1 VRRLVWIATA
11 LTAVLAAVT
20 AVYGFLDDGTRLP
33 AEESG
38 RVSGPG
44 ELTFSLMVVAFAA
57 LGALL
62 ATRRPRNPIGWLLCV
77 ASLSLAVTGWAR
89 AWYVHAEYA
98 APGSPPAPDALL
110 WFANWIFIW
119 GFFPL
124 ITALLLLFPDGRL
137 PSRRWWPAAVL
148 TGLALAC
155 LTVGYAFEP
164 GELDS
169 YPRADNPLGA
179 PRAIGGAIDF
189 LQFLGYPVFLLA
201 AIASAAAVA
210 WRFRRSHGVER
221 QQLKWMA
228 AAAALSVLAWIVNAV
243 LDESFGINSAFF
255 LPIVL
260 LAIPVAAT
268 VAILR
273 YRLYDL
279 GRIVNRTLVYAGLTA
294 TLAAV
299 YLGLVLLLGMTV
311 GESNLAIAVS
321 TLAVAALFRPARAR
335 IQGAVDRRFYRRR
348 YDAARTLEAFGA
360 HLRDELDLE
369 SLGASLRSVV
379 RETVQPAHVTLWLP
393 RNDSRTH
400 GP

>member
-1 VRRLVWIATA
+1 MRRLVWVATA
-11 LTAVLAAVT
+11 LTAAFATVT

-33 AEESG
+33 AAEGGS
-38 RVSGPG
+38 VSGPG

-62 ATRRPRNPIGWLLCV
+62 ATRRPRNPIGWILCV
-77 ASLSLAVTGWAR
+77 ASLSLAITGWTR
-89 AWYVHAEYA
+89 AWYVHGEYG
-98 APGSPPAPDALL
+98 APGSTPAPGALL
-110 WFANWIFIW
+110 WFANWIFVW

-137 PSRRWWPAAVL
+137 PSRRWWPAGAL

-164 GELDS
+164 GALDS
-169 YPRADNPLGA
+169 YPRAQNPLAAAGELGDA
-179 PRAIGGAIDF
+179 MVL
-189 LQFLGYPVFLLA
+189 LQFVGYPLFGLA
-201 AIASAAAVA
+201 AIASAAALVT
-210 WRFRRSHGVER
+210 RFRRSTGVER
-221 QQLKWMA
+221 QQLKWMST
-228 AAAALSVLAWIVNAV
+228 AAALSVLAWFVNAV
-243 LDESFGINSAFF
+243 LDQTFGINSAFF
-255 LPIVL
+255 LPLVL

-294 TLAAV
+294 TLGAV
-299 YLGLVLLLGMTV
+299 YLGLVLLLGLTV
-311 GESNLAIAVS
+311 GESDVAIAVS

-348 YDAARTLEAFGA
+348 YDAQRTLDAFGA
-360 HLRDELDLE
+360 RLRDEVDVDALSDE
-369 SLGASLRSVV
+369 LRRVV
-379 RETVQPAHVTLWLP
+379 GQTVQPSEVRLWL
-393 RNDSRTH
+393 RS
-400 GP
+400 